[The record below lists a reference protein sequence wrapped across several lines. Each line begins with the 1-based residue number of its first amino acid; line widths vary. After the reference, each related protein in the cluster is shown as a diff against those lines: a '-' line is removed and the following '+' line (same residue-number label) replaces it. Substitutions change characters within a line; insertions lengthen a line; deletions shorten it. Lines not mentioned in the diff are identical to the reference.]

1 MSPCHFL
8 LAYLCRPHW
17 LDCPVMTFLVPVLGW
32 SFWFGCLFPWGFLMC
47 PSSGDVVGLPSVF
60 QGTGWLFCISFAFA
74 VVAGD
79 CDVSCLLCPSL
90 AILVPILSF
99 CQGLLSFGSPWGVMF
114 CGGCVLI
121 DTLWAWAQWHC
132 RRGRTFGCYLSLGPM
147 VPFTFSLVLLQDLV
161 VLGALGGA
169 EIEFLPLVL
178 SLSPSSLTSLGL
190 SWAHWV
196 CQVDWLCCEVLPPDF
211 SFVLTD
217 VDGCI

>member
-1 MSPCHFL
+1 
-8 LAYLCRPHW
+8 
-17 LDCPVMTFLVPVLGW
+17 
-32 SFWFGCLFPWGFLMC
+32 
-47 PSSGDVVGLPSVF
+47 
-60 QGTGWLFCISFAFA
+60 
-74 VVAGD
+74 
-79 CDVSCLLCPSL
+79 
-90 AILVPILSF
+90 
-99 CQGLLSFGSPWGVMF
+99 
-114 CGGCVLI
+114 
-121 DTLWAWAQWHC
+121 
-132 RRGRTFGCYLSLGPM
+132 M